1 MPRGTRRCGLT
12 IKTNLSSSEQTAPT
26 VEYKPQNQI
35 QLTLNGYTQLVT
47 DRIKQGWSGNDPIPA
62 TARLTTDDH
71 ESDETRNPTSVPTNP
86 EQTLAAEQTTM
97 RMTRSLIVFQ
107 SERNE
112 VSRSASHRAQRVA
125 AANGTNEF

>member
-1 MPRGTRRCGLT
+1 MPRGTRRCWLT
-12 IKTNLSSSEQTAPT
+12 IKPISHPPSRLPQPSNTNRKSNSH
-26 VEYKPQNQI
+26 
-35 QLTLNGYTQLVT
+35 TQPVT
-47 DRIKQGWSGNDPIPA
+47 DRIKQGWSGNDPIQA

-71 ESDETRNPTSVPTNP
+71 ELDETRNPTSVPTNP